1 MIRRTYFYRV
11 ELLDDDTTKT
21 AHGLVTITSW
31 RADPLSALNQAMD
44 GMAERF
50 GCPRDRIRCEAFN
63 AV

>member
-11 ELLDDDTTKT
+11 ELVDDEAPQT

-31 RADPLSALNQAMD
+31 RADPLSALNLAMD
-44 GMAERF
+44 GMAQQF
-50 GCPRDRIRCEAFN
+50 GCPRESIRCEAFN